1 MNRRVKRKKIR
12 VFLQEP
18 EQQVVAV
25 DELLEPFRQAIG
37 PDFDAYRNH
46 CRRVYLICI
55 AFAGGEDEAVR
66 RKAAIAS
73 VFHDLGIWTAG
84 TFDYIKPSR
93 LLAKSH
99 LETIGKPEWVDEI
112 QAMIEQHHK
121 LTSCRTNPSWLV
133 EPFRKADWIDVSRGM
148 LRFRLDDV
156 YVVDVLDA
164 FPNKGFHRALLRL
177 TIERMKSH
185 PFDPL
190 PMFRL

>member
-1 MNRRVKRKKIR
+1 MSRRLKRKKIR
-12 VFLQEP
+12 AYLHEP

-25 DELLEPFRQAIG
+25 DEILEPFRLTIG

-46 CRRVYLICI
+46 SRRVFLFSI
-55 AFAGGEDEAVR
+55 ALAGGEDEAVR

-73 VFHDLGIWTAG
+73 AFHDLGIWTAG
-84 TFDYIKPSR
+84 TFDYIMPSR
-93 LLAKSH
+93 LLAESH
-99 LETIGKPEWVDEI
+99 LKTIGKPEWVDEI

-148 LRFRLDDV
+148 LRFGLDDV
-156 YVVDVLDA
+156 YIVDVLDA
-164 FPNKGFHRALLRL
+164 FPNAGFHKMLVRL
-177 TIERMKSH
+177 AVDWMKRH

-190 PMFRL
+190 PMFRF